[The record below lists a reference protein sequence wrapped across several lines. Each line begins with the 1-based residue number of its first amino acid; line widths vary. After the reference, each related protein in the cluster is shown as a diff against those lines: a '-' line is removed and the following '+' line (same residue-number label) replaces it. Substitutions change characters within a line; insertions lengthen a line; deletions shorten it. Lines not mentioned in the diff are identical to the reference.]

1 MTSANAVVVKLDR
14 EGMVLVDSAG
24 CRHLATVAREVC
36 DVTGAG
42 DTVLA
47 VLGYGLASGMDLEQ
61 ACRLANV
68 AAGLQVERLG
78 IAPIDWQQ
86 IRRAS
91 RPGKTIALDFDG
103 TYTADPALWQ
113 GFARDALWQGHRVVV
128 VSCRTES
135 SENRR
140 TIRQRLGALGTSVP
154 IMLTSH
160 RPKRMCAQLAGYDVD
175 IWIDDQPGVI
185 DAADVGEVARIETR

>member
-47 VLGYGLASGMDLEQ
+47 VLGYGLATSMDLEE

-68 AAGLQVERLG
+68 GAGLQIERLG
-78 IAPIDWQQ
+78 IVPIGWQQ

-103 TYTADPALWQ
+103 TFRADPELWQ
-113 GFARDALWQGHRVVV
+113 GFARDALRQGHRVVI
-128 VSCRTES
+128 VSCRTENT
-135 SENRR
+135 ENSR
-140 TIRQRLGALGTSVP
+140 TIRQRLGDIGRRVP
-154 IMLTSH
+154 VVLTLH
-160 RPKRMCAQLAGYDVD
+160 RPKRMCARLAGYEVD
-175 IWIDDQPGVI
+175 IWIDDQPSVI
-185 DAADVGEVARIETR
+185 DAVDAGEVARIETR